1 MTNSNLFCVALTRP
15 TLTQVWK
22 DRVLRVHRLSNRQYT
37 YYIQP
42 ELLFRHS
49 FGSEPSEVVLNLIQT
64 NEKCKAHC
72 FFIFGDVCCFVV
84 HIFFFFF
91 AGAATMK
98 INKSKLKNLVEKGD
112 PVALVNI
119 KRKRVNEGQ
128 SFVLS

>member
-91 AGAATMK
+91 CRGSHYEDQQKQVEEYGRERGPGGACQYK
-98 INKSKLKNLVEKGD
+98 EEKG
-112 PVALVNI
+112 
-119 KRKRVNEGQ
+119 Q
-128 SFVLS
+128 